1 MNIKRAVLAFV
12 VLAILYGIAAQVG
25 GPYLPRRVWWIA
37 HHVDN
42 VELLPTYASLADE
55 TAFLVQSGILP
66 RGVVVSTG
74 RVLTGLLVGVIV
86 GAAAGL
92 AMAQMTHVDDIL
104 SPWVTLVRYTPAL
117 ALLPLYVLWFG
128 LGETSRVLL
137 VATAVSPVM
146 LLGVYQGVRA
156 IPHVYLDAATLL
168 GAPGSMILRRVIL
181 PGALPH
187 ILTSFRIALALAWVT
202 IVAAELVAP
211 TIPSLGYL
219 LAVAAAFPRVPTIIV
234 GIATIGGLVL
244 LWDAVT
250 LGFYR
255 AATQWMPR
263 RVED

>member
-1 MNIKRAVLAFV
+1 MNFKRAVLAFA
-12 VLAILYGIAAQVG
+12 VLAILYGVAAQVG
-25 GPYLPRRVWWIA
+25 SPYLPRRVWWIA
-37 HHVDN
+37 HHVDD

-55 TAFLVQSGILP
+55 TVFLVRSGILP
-66 RGVVVSTG
+66 QGVVVSTG
-74 RVLTGLLVGVIV
+74 RVLAGLLVGVVIGV
-86 GAAAGL
+86 AAGL
-92 AMAQMTHVDDIL
+92 AMASRSHVDDIL
-104 SPWVTLVRYTPAL
+104 SPWVALVRYTPAL

-128 LGETSRVLL
+128 LGEPSKVLL
-137 VATAVSPVM
+137 VATAVGPVM
-146 LLGVYQGVRA
+146 LLGAYQGVRA
-156 IPHVYLDAATLL
+156 IPRVHLDAATLL
-168 GAPGSMILRRVIL
+168 GAPGSMILRRVVL

-187 ILTSFRIALALAWVT
+187 ILSSFRIALALAWVT

-244 LWDAVT
+244 LSDAIT
-250 LGFYR
+250 LAFYR

>member
-1 MNIKRAVLAFV
+1 MNIKRAVLALV
-12 VLAILYGIAAQVG
+12 VVSILYGVAAQVG

-55 TAFLVQSGILP
+55 TVFLVQSGILP

-74 RVLTGLLVGVIV
+74 RVLTGLLIGVLVGV
-86 GAAAGL
+86 AAGL
-92 AMAQMTHVDDIL
+92 AMARMTRVDDVL

-128 LGETSRVLL
+128 LEETSKVLL

-146 LLGVYQGVRA
+146 LLGAYQGVRT
-156 IPHVYLDAATLL
+156 IPQVYLDAAILL
-168 GAPGSMILRRVIL
+168 AAPRSMILRRVVL

-187 ILTSFRIALALAWVT
+187 ILASFRIALGLAWVT

-234 GIATIGGLVL
+234 GIATIGVLVL
-244 LWDAVT
+244 LSDAVT

-263 RVED
+263 RVEN

>member
-1 MNIKRAVLAFV
+1 MNVKRAILAFA
-12 VLAILYGIAAQVG
+12 VLAILYGVGAQVAS
-25 GPYLPRRVWWIA
+25 PYLPRRIWWIA
-37 HHVDN
+37 HHIDD

-55 TAFLVQSGILP
+55 MGFLIHSGILP
-66 RGVVVSTG
+66 RGVVVTSG
-74 RVLTGLLVGVIV
+74 RVLTGLLVGAVTGV
-86 GAAAGL
+86 AAGV
-92 AMAQMTHVDDIL
+92 AMAGISHLDDIL
-104 SPWVTLVRYTPAL
+104 NPWVTLIRYTPAL

-128 LGETSRVLL
+128 LGETSKVLL

-146 LLGVYQGVRA
+146 LLGAYQGVRS
-156 IPHVYLDAATLL
+156 IPHVYVDAATVL
-168 GAPGSMILRRVIL
+168 GAPGRMILRRVVL

-187 ILTSFRIALALAWVT
+187 ILTSFRIAVGLAWVT

-244 LWDAVT
+244 VSDAIT
-250 LGFYR
+250 LGVYR

-263 RVED
+263 RIEN